1 MTPGGLSMTE
11 RATPPG
17 PRVWNTDDVGEAEA
31 FDYYREGVCAA
42 FMPLR
47 PELRSAARGGFRSV
61 VRSHAMPDGALN
73 LVSARAHDVL
83 RTRTEI
89 AASPEPCW
97 YINLQM
103 DGICGITQAER
114 TVALYPG
121 QVGLFDSDDVFTLD
135 HSRRAGLRVASLLVP
150 KRLLPVRFAPG
161 AHRLSDHPDYGA
173 LIAEAARSLVR
184 AAESG
189 RPRDGLHQLFLSLIA
204 LAACDRSL
212 DEGVVSA
219 GHHVRI
225 EAAIRANA
233 ARAGWGLADCAD
245 QLGLAPRTIQR
256 ALARKDDTFSDCLAR
271 TRLARAAQLLRAA
284 EHAHRSVSEIA
295 LIVGYSDAAPFGRA
309 FRTAYG
315 VSPGA
320 WRKGDA

>member
-1 MTPGGLSMTE
+1 MTE
-11 RATPPG
+11 RATPPE

-47 PELRSAARGGFRSV
+47 PELRRAARSGFRSV
-61 VRSHAMPDGALN
+61 VRSHAMPEGALN

-83 RTRTEI
+83 RTRAEI
-89 AASPEPCW
+89 AGSPEPCW
-97 YINLQM
+97 YVNLQM

-150 KRLLPVRFAPG
+150 KRVLPVRFAPG
-161 AHRLSDHPDYGA
+161 AHRLSDHPEYGA
-173 LIAEAARSLVR
+173 LIAEAACSLIR
-184 AAESG
+184 AAETG
-189 RPRDGLHQLFLSLIA
+189 RPRDGLHHLFLSLVA
-204 LAACDRSL
+204 LAGGDGPW
-212 DEGVVSA
+212 DEAMLSA
-219 GHHVRI
+219 GHHARI

-233 ARAGWGLADCAD
+233 ARPGWGLADCAAE
-245 QLGLAPRTIQR
+245 LGLAPRTIQR
-256 ALARKDDTFSDCLAR
+256 TLARVDDSFSACLAR

-284 EHAHRSVSEIA
+284 DHAHRSVAEIA
-295 LIVGYSDAAPFGRA
+295 LMVGYADAAPFGRA
-309 FRTAYG
+309 FRSAYG